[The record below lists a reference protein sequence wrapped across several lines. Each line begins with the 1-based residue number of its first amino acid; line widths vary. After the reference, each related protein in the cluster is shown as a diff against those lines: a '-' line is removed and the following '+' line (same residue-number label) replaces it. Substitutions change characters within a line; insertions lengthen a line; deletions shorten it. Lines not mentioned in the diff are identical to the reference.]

1 MILSLALWLGG
12 IVLFAVLAPTAF
24 SVLPSRHLAGSL
36 VGPMLGKL
44 HWIGI
49 FSGIAFLGSSF
60 AYSRIGSGELQ
71 VFSARNL
78 LVFLMLLLTLISQF
92 GISSRMAAL
101 RVSMGEI
108 DNVSASDPARIR
120 FDALHGWSVRLEVGV
135 LVIGLLALYR
145 TAAKFG

>member
-1 MILSLALWLGG
+1 
-12 IVLFAVLAPTAF
+12 
-24 SVLPSRHLAGSL
+24 
-36 VGPMLGKL
+36 
-44 HWIGI
+44 
-49 FSGIAFLGSSF
+49 
-60 AYSRIGSGELQ
+60 
-71 VFSARNL
+71 
-78 LVFLMLLLTLISQF
+78 MLLLTLISQF

-108 DNVSASDPARIR
+108 DNVYATDPARIR